1 MSANALY
8 EQENKVVL
16 EMTKRTDELLHIILD
31 LKQNKDVDLY
41 RMQTLV
47 LNMYKD
53 EINLAHVAFELNRQL
68 DSRKRKVLELPSFMA
83 K

>member
-1 MSANALY
+1 MSANILY

-16 EMTKRTDELLHIILD
+16 EMTKRTDELLHMILD

-53 EINLAHVAFELNRQL
+53 DINLTHAAFELERQL